1 MVPLLYDKP
10 LAAEILLAE
19 LITKILLGAI
29 EFIVI
34 SDETNLLTVNVP
46 AHVKSGA
53 APLPKAI
60 EVAFKAIVGE
70 LTASPGDVIVD
81 MFPFKV
87 IVGEL
92 IVTPEDVVMVDD
104 DEENCILLLSY
115 PREVFPSF

>member
-34 SDETNLLTVNVP
+34 SDETNLVTANVP
-46 AHVKSGA
+46 AHVKLGST
-53 APLPKAI
+53 PLPKPI

-70 LTASPGDVIVD
+70 LIVSPEDVNVD
-81 MFPFKV
+81 MFPFKA

-92 IVTPEDVVMVDD
+92 IVSPEVVMVDD

-115 PREVFPSF
+115 PKEVFPSF

>member
-34 SDETNLLTVNVP
+34 SDETNLVTVNVP
-46 AHVKSGA
+46 AHARAGS
-53 APLPKAI
+53 APLPKPI
-60 EVAFKAIVGE
+60 VLAFKVMVGE
-70 LTASPGDVIVD
+70 LTVS
-81 MFPFKV
+81 
-87 IVGEL
+87 
-92 IVTPEDVVMVDD
+92 PEDVIVDD